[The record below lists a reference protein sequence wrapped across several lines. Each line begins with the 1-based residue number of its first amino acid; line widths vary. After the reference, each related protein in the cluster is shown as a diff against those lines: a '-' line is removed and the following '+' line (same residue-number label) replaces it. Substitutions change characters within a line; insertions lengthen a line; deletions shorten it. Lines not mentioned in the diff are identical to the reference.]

1 MPCSVFEN
9 DKTVKDWKASS
20 SVAYFEPCFREVME
34 EYTKRSNVMIQMN
47 PAKIEIY
54 RSKRTVFYKEEI
66 NITARKYG
74 IGPRPFSF
82 SVHEIKVMIEIR
94 YAANVAPK
102 SDLIQLGSAHEL
114 ERRLNRALDVW
125 LFTLGALVPA
135 QNGVVFTP

>member
-1 MPCSVFEN
+1 
-9 DKTVKDWKASS
+9 
-20 SVAYFEPCFREVME
+20 
-34 EYTKRSNVMIQMN
+34 MIQMN

-82 SVHEIKVMIEIR
+82 SVHEIKVRIETR

-114 ERRLNRALDVW
+114 ERRLNRALDVLAVHTW
-125 LFTLGALVPA
+125 CLGTGIKWCCVHTLS
-135 QNGVVFTP
+135 T